1 MALKIHWHNRSTEV
15 IRSWL
20 TTLDSEGRVVT
31 STELADV
38 VGDALGISRASAQL
52 HLKTIRA
59 DGQILFTGYGRAAAE
74 MTSLEAARLV
84 LACAGSTFAK
94 DSMEVLKRFA
104 HLGPAGSRKPST
116 SLERFLAARI
126 AELPMFVQP
135 ERRERGLGRSFGS
148 RRLAQTALQLYEPIG
163 EKVEE
168 LPRFAVVRWL
178 EEKGHSKLRIFGP
191 ATRLVARG
199 RHSGN
204 AAADEDD
211 LGVAGEFYDV
221 LGQYSDHR
229 FFQVRAV
236 GRAALIQIGAA
247 LKGVPATYGNAYGNT
262 R

>member
-15 IRSWL
+15 IGCWL
-20 TTLDSEGRVVT
+20 TTDSGASVV
-31 STELADV
+31 SSRELADV

-59 DGQILFTGYGRAAAE
+59 GGQILFAGYGRAAAE

-104 HLGPAGSRKPST
+104 HLRPAGSKKSSI
-116 SLERFLAARI
+116 SLEQFLSGRI
-126 AELPMFVQP
+126 AELPMYVQP
-135 ERRERGLGRSFGS
+135 EQRERGLGRSFGS

-178 EEKGHSKLRIFGP
+178 EEKGHSKLKIFGP
-191 ATRLVARG
+191 AMRLVARG
-199 RHSGN
+199 RHSAN
-204 AAADEDD
+204 APEDEDD
-211 LGVAGEFYDV
+211 LPGAGEFHHV
-221 LGQYSDHR
+221 LGQYSDHTL
-229 FFQVRAV
+229 FQVRAV
-236 GRAALIQIGAA
+236 ARTALIEIGAA
-247 LKGVPATYGNAYGNT
+247 LKGATADYGNETG
-262 R
+262 

>member
-15 IRSWL
+15 IPSWL
-20 TTLDSEGRVVT
+20 TTLDSEGCVVT
-31 STELADV
+31 SRELADV

-74 MTSLEAARLV
+74 MTSLEAARLI

-104 HLGPAGSRKPST
+104 HLGPAGSKKSSI
-116 SLERFLAARI
+116 SLEQFLAVRI
-126 AELPMFVQP
+126 GELPMYVQP
-135 ERRERGLGRSFGS
+135 EQRDGALGRSFGS

-163 EKVEE
+163 ENVEE

-191 ATRLVARG
+191 AARLRARG
-199 RHSGN
+199 RQSES
-204 AAADEDD
+204 ASEDD
-211 LGVAGEFYDV
+211 DLRGAGEFHDV
-221 LGQYSDHR
+221 LSQYCEHR
-229 FFQVRAV
+229 LFQVRAV
-236 GRAALIQIGAA
+236 ARTALIDIGAA
-247 LKGVPATYGNAYGNT
+247 LKGVQATYGNAYGNT